1 MASGL
6 ILETTFLI
14 DLERELR
21 RGQDGP
27 VQQFLASHPNSPLA
41 ITFTTAGELAAGPA
55 MADRDRWQ
63 DFIAPFEVLTST
75 SDVCW
80 TYGQTYRYLRTNGLL
95 IGTNDLWI
103 GATALAY
110 GRPLVTRNVR
120 HFQRIP
126 RLTLLTYS
134 SGSAE

>member
-1 MASGL
+1 MAAGL

-14 DLERELR
+14 DLERELH
-21 RGQDGP
+21 RGQIGP
-27 VQQFLASHPNSPLA
+27 AQEFLESHPNRALA

-55 MADRDRWQ
+55 MERDRWQ
-63 DFIAPFEVLTST
+63 DFVAPFEILAST

-126 RLTLLTYS
+126 ALTVLRYT
-134 SGSAE
+134 SGSAD